1 MDSLEAS
8 LDKEVIEF
16 IKEVEQLDEY
26 NALHEGNISDETYI
40 RILKTFYIMEL
51 ISADAVN
58 KASQNTKQNNP
69 YLSKRFD
76 LCAQGE
82 RGHAE
87 IALKDLQD
95 MGIKKVDTNG
105 ADIAKAYNNFLQQG
119 ADDFPA
125 QIVGHSY
132 IFESASAVLFPKQEI
147 VDNPKRFVEIHAK
160 EDPGHSQAIRRTVRK
175 IEPDLSKEEKE
186 KIINFSKKS
195 GRYFIDLFNQ
205 I

>member
-1 MDSLEAS
+1 MNNLEES
-8 LDKEVIEF
+8 LDKEVIEL
-16 IKEVEQLDEY
+16 ISEVEQLDDY
-26 NALHEGNISDETYI
+26 QALHDGTISDETYI
-40 RILKTFYIMEL
+40 KFLKTFYVMEL

-58 KASQNTKQNNP
+58 KASQNTKENDP
-69 YLSKRFD
+69 YLSERFD
-76 LCAQGE
+76 FCAEGE

-87 IALKDLQD
+87 IVLKDLED

-105 ADIAKAYNNFLQQG
+105 AQIVTDYNDFLQRG

-147 VDNPKRFVEIHAK
+147 VGSPKRFVEIHAK
-160 EDPGHSQAIRRTVRK
+160 EDPGHSQAIRRTLRK
-175 IEPDLSKEEKE
+175 IEPKLSKEEKE
-186 KIINFSKKS
+186 KIVDFSKKS

-205 I
+205 L

>member
-1 MDSLEAS
+1 M
-8 LDKEVIEF
+8 
-16 IKEVEQLDEY
+16 
-26 NALHEGNISDETYI
+26 
-40 RILKTFYIMEL
+40 
-51 ISADAVN
+51 
-58 KASQNTKQNNP
+58 
-69 YLSKRFD
+69 
-76 LCAQGE
+76 
-82 RGHAE
+82 
-87 IALKDLQD
+87 QD

-105 ADIAKAYNNFLQQG
+105 ADIANGADIVKAYNNFLQQG

-186 KIINFSKKS
+186 KMSKEEKEKIVSFSKRS
-195 GRYFIDLFNQ
+195 GRYFIDLFSQ